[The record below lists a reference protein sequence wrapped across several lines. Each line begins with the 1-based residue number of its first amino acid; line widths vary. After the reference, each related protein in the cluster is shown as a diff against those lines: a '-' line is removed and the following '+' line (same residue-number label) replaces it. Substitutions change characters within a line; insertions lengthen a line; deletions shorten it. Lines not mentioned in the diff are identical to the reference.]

1 MWPDSQRALGQDTDR
16 PDETEAA
23 DYSVEAGDPRA
34 APLVLDLDLDAAT
47 STQAEPVAQR
57 D

>member
-16 PDETEAA
+16 PGETEAA
-23 DYSVEAGDPRA
+23 DYSVEVGDPRA
-34 APLVLDLDLDAAT
+34 APLVLELDAAT